1 MYIQIIDSYIIVKNE
16 IKSIKFHL
24 LVCEFKA
31 SSDAKTVFS
40 SSGKLVYFKIFDH
53 ESFRVERRN
62 TTLCTLQR
70 NVFLDVL
77 IWLTSGGPCRM
88 ILQPKGYDTPN
99 QSNRPQHAAGL
110 SLIVDE
116 YNFIMERFPSFRG
129 VYYGF
134 SLQLFSV
141 LIHAIN
147 FQVIAFFPCYKKH
160 FSFFIVVFNVRY
172 PSHTPIHPSIHP
184 CYGATV

>member
-16 IKSIKFHL
+16 IKFHL
-24 LVCEFKA
+24 LICEFKA

-77 IWLTSGGPCRM
+77 I
-88 ILQPKGYDTPN
+88 
-99 QSNRPQHAAGL
+99 
-110 SLIVDE
+110 
-116 YNFIMERFPSFRG
+116 
-129 VYYGF
+129 
-134 SLQLFSV
+134 
-141 LIHAIN
+141 
-147 FQVIAFFPCYKKH
+147 
-160 FSFFIVVFNVRY
+160 
-172 PSHTPIHPSIHP
+172 
-184 CYGATV
+184 